1 MKKAITV
8 FAAAWLAVS
17 LTACGGNEGSPQE
30 NNNNNEEISTMSVE
44 LKEENFK
51 ELGRTYYLD
60 NKIYCALS
68 GTGAEFTFTGTAC
81 TVTVEGDNNSTNPS
95 SKDAHARVAIYVN
108 GERVID
114 DMIDNA
120 QETYEVFKSDSEQD
134 VDVKIVKLSESPHS
148 TFAISDITVTGRDV
162 KPAEDKERLIEFVGD
177 SITCGYGVDDE
188 VKEHNFSTT
197 TEDVTKAYAYKTAGL
212 LDADYSM
219 VSFSG
224 YGIISGYS
232 DGENKVSAQTV
243 PQYYTKLGYSWS
255 GNGMFSPAMLD
266 WDFSKRQP
274 DVIVINLGTNDDS
287 YCKNIEER
295 CEEYQQE
302 YVNFLKTV
310 RENNPDAAIIG
321 ALGVMGQNLCPY
333 VEAAIAQYSEETGD
347 TNVSYLMFDQQ
358 NPMDGLAADW
368 HPTEATHEK
377 AAAKLTEKIKEVMG
391 WN

>member
-1 MKKAITV
+1 MKKPITGLIALTL
-8 FAAAWLAVS
+8 AAS
-17 LTACGGNEGSPQE
+17 LTACNADPDSPGE
-30 NNNNNEEISTMSVE
+30 NNYNEESTTMSVE

-68 GTGAEFTFTGTAC
+68 GTGAEFTFTGTQC

-95 SKDAHARVAIYVN
+95 STDAHARVAIYVN

-120 QETYEVFKSDSEQD
+120 QETYEVFKSDSEQT

-212 LDADYSM
+212 LNADYSM

-232 DGENKVSAQTV
+232 DGENKVAAQTV

-295 CEEYQQE
+295 CQEYQQE

-358 NPMDGLAADW
+358 NPRDGLAADW

-377 AAAKLTEKIKEVMG
+377 AAAKLAEKIKEVMG
-391 WN
+391 W